1 MKITSIGEILYDV
14 YPDGKRLGGA
24 PFNFIYHIWKI
35 LGKGNFIS
43 SVGNDD
49 NGKEIVNYLKSIN
62 FNTDYISIDKQHP
75 TGTVKV
81 KLLKDKTPKFTISPE
96 CSYDYIELD
105 QRIIDLVE
113 KETDLLYFG
122 TLSQRSETTR
132 NSIRSLSYK
141 KTKYFSDLNLRHDFF
156 SKEMIEE
163 ALNVCN
169 VIKINHHELEK
180 IKSHFQLTGDIHSSM
195 EIIVDKFQLDLLCVT
210 LGSDGAVLYNGKTFD
225 TQKYIPEKV
234 IDTVGAGDA
243 YAAILSIGYLKNWDL
258 KKINRLANQFAA
270 DICGV
275 KGAVPINNNI
285 YDKYIR
291 EFNDDS

>member
-24 PFNFIYHIWKI
+24 PFNFIYHVWKI
-35 LGKGNFIS
+35 LGNGNFIS
-43 SVGNDD
+43 SVGNDE
-49 NGKEIVNYLKSIN
+49 NGNEIINHLTYIGFKTNYI
-62 FNTDYISIDKQHP
+62 FIDGNHP
-75 TGTVKV
+75 TGTVQV
-81 KLLKDKTPKFTISPE
+81 KLLDDKTPKFTISPE
-96 CSYDYIELD
+96 CSYDYIELNK
-105 QRIIDLVE
+105 RTIELVE
-113 KETDLLYFG
+113 NETDLLYFG

-132 NSIRSLSYK
+132 NSIRTLFHK
-141 KTKYFSDLNLRHDFF
+141 KIKYFSDLNLRHDFF

-180 IKSHFQLTGDIHSSM
+180 IKSHFQLTGDIHSVM
-195 EIIVDKFQLDLLCVT
+195 EIIVDKFKLDLLCVT
-210 LGSDGAVLYNGKTFD
+210 LGSDGAILFNGKTFD
-225 TQKYIPEKV
+225 KQKSTPAKV

-243 YAAILSIGYLKNWDL
+243 YATILSIGYLKNWDI

-275 KGAVPINNNI
+275 EGSNQ
-285 YDKYIR
+285 
-291 EFNDDS
+291 